1 MLGDMGT
8 TVLKL
13 KGAEMVGLFEYLLM
27 LIKRERER
35 ERAKIQ
41 SDDVDVH
48 SLMQAGE
55 DLFSLMDLFR
65 SMPRKMSLE
74 RCRECRRLALRHCK
88 NAERGGVHIVPK
100 HHMLLHMAYEVRER
114 GSPKYYATWRDETVN
129 KGFANA
135 AFSCHRRVMERK
147 CLQKVCCM
155 LQGLVCFG
163 LKFGLCEQPRYT

>member
-55 DLFSLMDLFR
+55 DLFSLMDLFSVR
-65 SMPRKMSLE
+65 GT
-74 RCRECRRLALRHCK
+74 RLGL
-88 NAERGGVHIVPK
+88 
-100 HHMLLHMAYEVRER
+100 LLHLVLSTCR
-114 GSPKYYATWRDETVN
+114 
-129 KGFANA
+129 
-135 AFSCHRRVMERK
+135 FS
-147 CLQKVCCM
+147 
-155 LQGLVCFG
+155 LVT
-163 LKFGLCEQPRYT
+163 LN